1 MQRKGG
7 VKGAFM
13 SAEADSPLRPIAVEE
28 RSKQFLFQLLQT
40 PSPSGYE
47 EPVQEIV
54 RAWAK
59 DYADEVRTDVHG
71 NVIAAI
77 NPEGKPRVMLAG
89 HCDQIGLM
97 VQHIDDQGFLYV
109 NPIGGFDMQVLIG
122 QPVTVW
128 TREGPINGIIARKP
142 IHLLTEEERKQIPKF
157 HEIWVDIG
165 AKDGEEAKKKVKIG
179 DIVTFKLEVREMSNG
194 FINAPGIDDKVGA
207 WTVME
212 ALRLL
217 SERRNELKAA
227 VFAVSTVQEEIG
239 LRGAITSAYGIAPDV
254 GIAVDVTFAT
264 DHPNTDKRQ
273 VGDIKLGAGPV
284 IYRGPNINPVV
295 FRRLVETAERENIP
309 YQLAGAS
316 RPTGTDA
323 NAIQIS
329 RSGVATGLISIPNR
343 YMHSPV
349 EMVALGDL
357 ENAAKLI
364 AAFVASLSPEDS
376 FIPGT

>member
-1 MQRKGG
+1 MHEQG
-7 VKGAFM
+7 
-13 SAEADSPLRPIAVEE
+13 
-28 RSKQFLFQLLQT
+28 KQFLFQLLET

-47 EPVQEIV
+47 ERIQEVV

-59 DYADEVRTDVHG
+59 EFADEVRTDVHG
-71 NVIAAI
+71 NVIAAL
-77 NPEGKPRVMLAG
+77 NPNGQPRVMLAG

-97 VQHIDDQGFLYV
+97 VQHIDENGYLYV

-128 TREGPINGIIARKP
+128 TQEGPVNGVIARKP
-142 IHLLTEEERKQIPKF
+142 IHLLTDEERKQIPKF
-157 HEIWVDIG
+157 HEIWIDIG
-165 AKDGEEAKKKVKIG
+165 AKDGEEAKKLVRIG
-179 DIVTFKLEVREMSNG
+179 DPVTFKLEVREMRNG
-194 FINAPGIDDKVGA
+194 LINAPGIDDKVGA

-217 SERRNELKAA
+217 AERKDELKAA
-227 VFAVSTVQEEIG
+227 VFSVSTVQEEVG
-239 LRGAITSAYGIAPDV
+239 LRGAITSAFGIAPQV

-264 DHPNTDKRQ
+264 DHPATDKRQ
-273 VGDIKLGAGPV
+273 VGEIKLGAGPV

-295 FRRLVETAERENIP
+295 FRRLVKAAEDNQIP

-349 EMVALGDL
+349 EVVALSDL
-357 ENAAKLI
+357 ENAARLI
-364 AAFVASLSPEDS
+364 AAFVATLTPEDD
-376 FIPGT
+376 FTPGNQG

>member
-1 MQRKGG
+1 M
-7 VKGAFM
+7 
-13 SAEADSPLRPIAVEE
+13 EE

-128 TREGPINGIIARKP
+128 TKEGPINGIIARKP

-165 AKDGEEAKKKVKIG
+165 AKDGEEAK
-179 DIVTFKLEVREMSNG
+179 
-194 FINAPGIDDKVGA
+194 
-207 WTVME
+207 
-212 ALRLL
+212 L
-217 SERRNELKAA
+217 S
-227 VFAVSTVQEEIG
+227 
-239 LRGAITSAYGIAPDV
+239 
-254 GIAVDVTFAT
+254 
-264 DHPNTDKRQ
+264 
-273 VGDIKLGAGPV
+273 
-284 IYRGPNINPVV
+284 
-295 FRRLVETAERENIP
+295 
-309 YQLAGAS
+309 
-316 RPTGTDA
+316 
-323 NAIQIS
+323 
-329 RSGVATGLISIPNR
+329 LIHI
-343 YMHSPV
+343 
-349 EMVALGDL
+349 
-357 ENAAKLI
+357 
-364 AAFVASLSPEDS
+364 
-376 FIPGT
+376 

>member
-1 MQRKGG
+1 M
-7 VKGAFM
+7 
-13 SAEADSPLRPIAVEE
+13 EE

-59 DYADEVRTDVHG
+59 NYADEVKTDVHG

-77 NPEGKPRVMLAG
+77 NPDGKPRVMLAG

-122 QPVTVW
+122 QPVVVW

-179 DIVTFKLEVREMSNG
+179 DIVTFKLEVREMNNG
-194 FINAPGIDDKVGA
+194 FINSPGIDDKVGA

-212 ALRLL
+212 TLRLL
-217 SERRNELKAA
+217 SERKGELKAA
-227 VFAVSTVQEEIG
+227 VFAVSTVQEEVG
-239 LRGAITSAYGIAPDV
+239 LRGAITSAFGIAPDV

-273 VGDIKLGAGPV
+273 VGDIKMGAGPV

-295 FRRLVETAERENIP
+295 FRRLVETAEKENIP
-309 YQLAGAS
+309 HQLAGAS

-349 EMVALGDL
+349 EMVSLSDL

-364 AAFVASLSPEDS
+364 AAFVASLNPDDS
-376 FIPGT
+376 FIPGS